1 MRSGR
6 SLRTELYVAFFTNV
20 PAAEFPAPVIR
31 AQRAYRRKLVRLG
44 HLVLAGPWA
53 DQSGGLAILRA
64 ESEAA
69 VRVLIEADPFV
80 ANGLQTYNLRPWQL
94 VHCDLSL
101 RDEVV
106 TSRLFAV

>member
-6 SLRTELYVAFFTNV
+6 SLKAELYVAFFQDV
-20 PAAEFPAPVIR
+20 PGAEIPAPIVR
-31 AQRAYRRKLVRLG
+31 AQRAYRRKLVRLS

-53 DQSGGLAILRA
+53 DHSGGLAILRA

-69 VRVLIEADPFV
+69 VRVILEADPCI
-80 ANGLQTYNLRPWQL
+80 ANGWQTYDLKPWHI

>member
-6 SLRTELYVAFFTNV
+6 STRAELYVAFLRDA
-20 PAAEFPAPVIR
+20 PGAEIPSPIVR

-53 DQSGGLAILRA
+53 DHSGGLAILRA

-69 VRVLIEADPFV
+69 VRVLLEADPGV
-80 ANGLQTYNLRPWQL
+80 ANGLQTYDLKPWL
-94 VHCDLSL
+94 IVHCDLSV

-106 TSRLFAV
+106 ASRLFAV